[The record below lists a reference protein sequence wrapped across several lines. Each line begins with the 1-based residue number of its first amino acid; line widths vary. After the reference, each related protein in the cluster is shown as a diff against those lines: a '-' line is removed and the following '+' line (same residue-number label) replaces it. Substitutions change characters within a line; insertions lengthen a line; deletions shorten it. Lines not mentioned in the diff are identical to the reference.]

1 MGSSLATGM
10 WLILDI
16 MTLALYIQTLI
27 LFYEASDLTYYELQ
41 WEYTKKQDR
50 AMGPKQKLG
59 GSEI

>member
-41 WEYTKKQDR
+41 WEYTMNQDR